1 MKTQT
6 QLKATEVKAVNR
18 FLLFNSKID
27 ARKLSDF
34 YNSRS
39 TKYSGIYDSDLFK
52 ISNDKSD
59 IIASGFN
66 PLVKK
71 IIRLNVSNVL
81 VKNHLKKL
89 AIDKKQARILEV
101 AKAKAFKV
109 EVLTAI
115 SYIKLNKLFIEQ
127 RNPGILE
134 NNVSGMTLKPVAY
147 WLSQKSKKSS
157 SQAFLQAL
165 RYIYQ

>member
-6 QLKATEVKAVNR
+6 QLKATEAKAVNR
-18 FLLFNSKID
+18 FLMFNSKLE

-39 TKYSGIYDSDLFK
+39 TKYSGIYDSDLFI

-71 IIRLNVSNVL
+71 IIRLNTSNKR

-89 AIDKKQARILEV
+89 AIEKKQAKILEV
-101 AKAKAFKV
+101 AKIKAFKV
-109 EVLTAI
+109 EVRNAI
-115 SYIKLNKLFIEQ
+115 NYIKLNKKFIEQ
-127 RNPGILE
+127 KNPCILE
-134 NNVSGMTLKPVAY
+134 NNVSGMTLKPIAY

-157 SQAFLQAL
+157 SQAFLKAL
-165 RYIYQ
+165 RSIYQ

>member
-6 QLKATEVKAVNR
+6 QLKATEAKAVNR
-18 FLLFNSKID
+18 FLMFNSKLE

-39 TKYSGIYDSDLFK
+39 TKYSGIFDSDLFK

-71 IIRLNVSNVL
+71 IIRLNTSNKR

-89 AIDKKQARILEV
+89 AIEKKQAKILEV
-101 AKAKAFKV
+101 AKIKAFKV
-109 EVLTAI
+109 EVRNAI
-115 SYIKLNKLFIEQ
+115 NYIKLNKKFIEQ
-127 RNPGILE
+127 KNPCILE
-134 NNVSGMTLKPVAY
+134 NNVSGMTLKPIAY

-165 RYIYQ
+165 RNIYQ